1 MEKKMLL
8 NVIEQVQLRTSF
20 LGIIERIIFDM
31 SKVIKLHKHKNKLQ
45 VEWMI
50 RGIWNDQKLQ
60 KTNIRMWPKRRQCG
74 VTFVY
79 HKLSYDV

>member
-45 VEWMI
+45 VE
-50 RGIWNDQKLQ
+50 
-60 KTNIRMWPKRRQCG
+60 
-74 VTFVY
+74 
-79 HKLSYDV
+79 